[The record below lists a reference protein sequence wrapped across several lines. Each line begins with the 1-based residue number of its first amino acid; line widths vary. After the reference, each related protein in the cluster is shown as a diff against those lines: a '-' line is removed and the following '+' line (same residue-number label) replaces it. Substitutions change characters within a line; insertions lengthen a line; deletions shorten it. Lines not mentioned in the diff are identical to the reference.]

1 MVKISGQY
9 KKGGRKIGLE
19 KGNRIYKDLTV
30 RGILAYV
37 TNRMEISISE
47 IQCVLGAVVQR
58 FRQSVAHHKVLFS
71 IYME

>member
-1 MVKISGQY
+1 MVKISGQH

-19 KGNRIYKDLTV
+19 KGNRIYEDLTV